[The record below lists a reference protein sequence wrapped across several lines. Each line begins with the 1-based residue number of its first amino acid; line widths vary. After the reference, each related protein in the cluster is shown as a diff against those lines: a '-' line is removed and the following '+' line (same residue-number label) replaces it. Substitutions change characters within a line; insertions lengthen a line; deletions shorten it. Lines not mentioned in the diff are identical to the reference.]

1 MTNNQ
6 DTPSDQQ
13 GQPIDYAKQGYD
25 QNNNSADR
33 MNTQASDGG
42 QYQGQ
47 QYPSLWEA
55 NSRVDILSNN
65 SKVDIPSNN
74 SRVDIPSNNSKVA
87 TLNNNSNNMEDNLT
101 LNNNNKVANIRVLL
115 QVAIREILCTL
126 TTRW

>member
-1 MTNNQ
+1 
-6 DTPSDQQ
+6 
-13 GQPIDYAKQGYD
+13 
-25 QNNNSADR
+25 
-33 MNTQASDGG
+33 
-42 QYQGQ
+42 
-47 QYPSLWEA
+47 
-55 NSRVDILSNN
+55 VDILSNN

-126 TTRW
+126 TTRWSIIRCPLCRLLSLILPLEPCLRR